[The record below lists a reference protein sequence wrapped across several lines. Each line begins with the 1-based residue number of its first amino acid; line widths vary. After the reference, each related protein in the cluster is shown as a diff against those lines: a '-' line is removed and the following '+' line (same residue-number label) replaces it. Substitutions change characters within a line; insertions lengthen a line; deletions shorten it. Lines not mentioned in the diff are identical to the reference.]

1 MYRGVMMSRKRSTF
15 TTEFKTHV
23 VLEALQGELTIS
35 QLATKYAITSKN
47 ILNWKQLFLDNAAL
61 AFEATDSTKSSKA
74 ELAKLKK
81 ENEKLNAQLTNVAS
95 QRDAAITKLQG
106 LDVAVK
112 KKLIDTHYS
121 KLSIA
126 RQCEIINLN
135 RTSLYYAPKPTDDK
149 DAKIIHRIQEI
160 HTSISSAY
168 GYRMMHQQLIKE
180 GYRIGV
186 NKVHKLMKM
195 MELHAK
201 QKQDDQNKIHP
212 YLLHDLSLAKPT
224 KL

>member
-1 MYRGVMMSRKRSTF
+1 MSRKRSSF
-15 TTEFKTHV
+15 TTEFKTLV

-47 ILNWKQLFLDNAAL
+47 ILNWKQLFLDNATL

-81 ENEKLNAQLTNVAS
+81 ENEKLNAKLNNLTS
-95 QRDAAITKLQG
+95 ERDAAITKLQG

-112 KKLIDTHYS
+112 KKLIDTQFS

-135 RTSLYYAPKPTDDK
+135 RTSLYYAPVSYTHLTLPT
-149 DAKIIHRIQEI
+149 
-160 HTSISSAY
+160 T
-168 GYRMMHQQLIKE
+168 
-180 GYRIGV
+180 
-186 NKVHKLMKM
+186 
-195 MELHAK
+195 
-201 QKQDDQNKIHP
+201 P
-212 YLLHDLSLAKPT
+212 YV
-224 KL
+224 